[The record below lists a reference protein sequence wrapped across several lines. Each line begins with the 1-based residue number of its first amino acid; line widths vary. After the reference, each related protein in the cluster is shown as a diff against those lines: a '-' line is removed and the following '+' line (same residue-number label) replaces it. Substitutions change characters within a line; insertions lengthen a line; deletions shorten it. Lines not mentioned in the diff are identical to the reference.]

1 MTHALDFRSVSKT
14 FCLRGK
20 SVKALQDVSFI
31 VDEGEVF
38 GFIGPNG
45 AGKSTTIKVM
55 LGVIDDYEGDVS
67 LHGVSARDAA
77 ARKGVAYVPEAPALY
92 EQFTPM
98 EILRMGLAMHGIRR
112 ADADAWCGQ
121 WLERLSVSHVAD
133 RRVRFLS
140 KGTVQRVALAHAMAV
155 SPCLLVLD
163 EPLSGLDP
171 VGRKDVV
178 EILADYKRQG
188 GAIFLTSH
196 VLHDVERIADRFAL
210 VHKGQLRTVRSPA
223 ELVGEEQ
230 ILQVR
235 TLGDT
240 AVEGMAQ
247 DSDVRW
253 TGEVAGEAL
262 WSLLNRLQA
271 AGHVLIEVK
280 PALSLERAFMRFIK
294 EDRIDDLTSARKG
307 KYDQ

>member
-1 MTHALDFRSVSKT
+1 MDLVDVRNLSKVFSGKGGAVTALDGLT
-14 FCLRGK
+14 F
-20 SVKALQDVSFI
+20 SVKA
-31 VDEGEVF
+31 GEAF

-45 AGKSTTIKVM
+45 AGKSTTIKILLDIVGDYSGEVFLNGTPAREARARRGVGYLPESPAIYEVLTPLDM
-55 LGVIDDYEGDVS
+55 LRHS
-67 LHGVSARDAA
+67 LR
-77 ARKGVAYVPEAPALY
+77 
-92 EQFTPM
+92 
-98 EILRMGLAMHGIRR
+98 MHGIAPDRPEHL
-112 ADADAWCGQ
+112 CME
-121 WLERLSVSHVAD
+121 WLERFSIGHVA
-133 RRVRFLS
+133 RRRIRELS
-140 KGTVQRVALAHAMAV
+140 KGTVQRAAIAHAMVV
-155 SPCLLVLD
+155 SPHLLILD

-178 EILADYKRQG
+178 DILADYRRQG
-188 GAIFLTSH
+188 GTIFFTSH

-247 DSDVRW
+247 DSDGRW

-294 EDRIDDLTSARKG
+294 EDGIDDLTSARKG